1 MPIKL
6 PSNLPA
12 YDVLSHEGVMVMDED
27 AAARQERYF
36 FDNNQYSSTLTALG
50 YGAATVTS
58 AEGAYTMGAPA
69 AGPTGAV
76 ATSFQLT
83 ATPTFSDTDCGN
95 LILDSRGT
103 KSISASNDATIIDR
117 CWGR

>member
-1 MPIKL
+1 MAARAAP
-6 PSNLPA
+6 
-12 YDVLSHEGVMVMDED
+12 VD